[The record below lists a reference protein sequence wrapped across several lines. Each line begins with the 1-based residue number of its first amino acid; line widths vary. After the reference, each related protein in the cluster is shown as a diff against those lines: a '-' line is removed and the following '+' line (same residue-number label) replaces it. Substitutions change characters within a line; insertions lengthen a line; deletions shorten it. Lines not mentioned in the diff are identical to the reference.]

1 MPRALPDPTPGRDF
15 LPTDPNHL
23 KGYIGELELANLV
36 HAQGNHFVVHL
47 GNPPG
52 IQGPDVLSIGP
63 DGRFMEWDSK
73 ARSAERSVGPGMAAS
88 GSLDRQQLQAYVERE
103 IKSGR
108 LPPELGY
115 HALREFDDGNYNVCT
130 VGTANAHNGYIET
143 IRGRRTSGP
152 RRP

>member
-1 MPRALPDPTPGRDF
+1 MGFD
-15 LPTDPNHL
+15 
-23 KGYIGELELANLV
+23 GE
-36 HAQGNHFVVHL
+36 H
-47 GNPPG
+47 
-52 IQGPDVLSIGP
+52 
-63 DGRFMEWDSK
+63 
-73 ARSAERSVGPGMAAS
+73 S